1 MADPSSERGAK
12 LGEVPARAKL
22 ADSRYAAFMTQ
33 TAAFAPHLGAA
44 IAAGLL
50 ICSGLAF
57 QAGAQGEGVRLD
69 NEPGGGVAPGDGQM
83 ASTSVVRID
92 NGVLP
97 YPVTEITSGYD
108 VDLQAVPEPRE
119 ARSEAPT
126 LAIIIDDVGLDR
138 TATERLLTLDIPLT
152 LAFLPYA
159 EATPELALAARA
171 AGKDVFLHLPMEPV
185 GLDDPGPHA
194 LARHLTAE
202 QIGERVRWAL
212 ERVPGATGFNNH
224 MGSRLTSDAV
234 AMDALFAPLSG
245 QGLVFVDSLTSSE
258 SVAGDRAAQAGL
270 RAYRRDVFL
279 DHEIEESAIDSALSE
294 ALSRA
299 RQTGSAIAIGHPHP
313 LTLAALEGLGARA
326 AREGVQLVTIR
337 DLAARES

>member
-1 MADPSSERGAK
+1 VADPSSERGAK
-12 LGEVPARAKL
+12 LGEAPPRAKL

-57 QAGAQGEGVRLD
+57 QAGAEGAVMRLED
-69 NEPGGGVAPGDGQM
+69 SLGGLAVSGDAQTATSSVARIANREIVPIPTEYTSSFDGTVTTVQDAGDGLSQ
-83 ASTSVVRID
+83 
-92 NGVLP
+92 P
-97 YPVTEITSGYD
+97 
-108 VDLQAVPEPRE
+108 
-119 ARSEAPT
+119 PT

-138 TATERLLTLDIPLT
+138 TSTERLLALDIPLT

-159 EATPELALAARA
+159 DATPELALAARA

-194 LARHLTAE
+194 LARHLTAD

-212 ERVPGATGFNNH
+212 ARVPGATGFNNH
-224 MGSRLTSDAV
+224 MGSRLTSDAG

-279 DHEIEESAIDSALSE
+279 DHEIDEEAIDSALSD

-299 RQTGSAIAIGHPHP
+299 RETGSAIAIGHPHS